1 MIERVQSL
9 RTTLAANDPSI
20 AELDFA
26 EGQALF
32 GLGQLDEARGKFQAV
47 VDARSGG
54 DLAAHA
60 QYLRGETYFHQDR
73 FHDALRE
80 FLKVDIL
87 YNAPHWQAVSLL
99 EAGKVYERLDQ
110 WTDAAETY
118 DRLCTKFPMDS
129 IAAEAKTRLEAA
141 KRRTRKVSRS
151 QCAQSDEF
159 LSHKS
164 LILNNFRKSD
174 LSGRMPFMRGC
185 KWTGH
190 AIVPSIAGGVFVL
203 LLVSFAWAGDGPD
216 QIGRTPAK
224 GDSNACRQNTWE
236 L

>member
-1 MIERVQSL
+1 VKQIGCWVALKRWKPVIESVRSV

-26 EGQALF
+26 EGQALV
-32 GLGQLDEARGKFQAV
+32 GLGQLDAARGKFQAV
-47 VDARSGG
+47 VDTRSGG
-54 DLAAHA
+54 ELAAHA

-87 YNAPHWQAVSLL
+87 HNAPHWQAVSLL

-118 DRLCTKFPMDS
+118 DRLCAKFPIDS

-141 KRRTRKVSRS
+141 KRRT
-151 QCAQSDEF
+151 A
-159 LSHKS
+159 KS
-164 LILNNFRKSD
+164 AA
-174 LSGRMPFMRGC
+174 P
-185 KWTGH
+185 
-190 AIVPSIAGGVFVL
+190 
-203 LLVSFAWAGDGPD
+203 
-216 QIGRTPAK
+216 
-224 GDSNACRQNTWE
+224 NARVR
-236 L
+236 